1 MKKLIGV
8 LMALCIFTALV
19 SSASA
24 CVPSKENNYC
34 KPIIVKPPSIDTPKI
49 PMIFPDNVEYGGH
62 TNGEAIS
69 ADGCYN
75 VAQVSTEAGQNS
87 ITSGYSITNA
97 YAYGDG
103 YNEAVAWGG
112 SGFHS

>member
-1 MKKLIGV
+1 MRKLIGI

-49 PMIFPDNVEYGGH
+49 PMLKPDNVDYWGS
-62 TNGEAIS
+62 TAGEATS
-69 ADGCYN
+69 MFGCYN
-75 VAQVSTEAGQNS
+75 EAQVSTEAGQNS
-87 ITSGYSITNA
+87 LTSGYSITNA